1 MVPSAVALS
10 RRYHELKMPVIIMA
24 GNDDRFVNTK
34 RHSARLHQE
43 IPQSELILT
52 PEAGHMIH
60 QLVPEQ
66 VMSAIDQAGDA
77 LIAQGGTQGSRQLS
91 FADTSRTV

>member
-1 MVPSAVALS
+1 MALS

-24 GNDDRFVNTK
+24 GNDDRFVNAK

-43 IPQSELILT
+43 IPQSELTLT
-52 PEAGHMIH
+52 PGAGHMIH

-66 VMSAIDQAGDA
+66 VMSAIDQARDA
-77 LIAQGGTQGSRQLS
+77 FIAQGGTLGSRQ
-91 FADTSRTV
+91 AV